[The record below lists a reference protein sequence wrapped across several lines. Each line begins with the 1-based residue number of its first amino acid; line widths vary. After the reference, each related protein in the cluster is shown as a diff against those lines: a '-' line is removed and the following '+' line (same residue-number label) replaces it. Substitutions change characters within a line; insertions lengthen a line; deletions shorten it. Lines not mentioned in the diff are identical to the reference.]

1 MEITIVDNFLYFNSS
16 VANAEEVG
24 NINFIEKIDD
34 GLVHISFDGQ
44 IVAIVPLDTTVNGLN
59 FTNSDDFI
67 NYYNSL

>member
-1 MEITIVDNFLYFNSS
+1 MEITIVDNVLYFNSS

-24 NINFIEKIDD
+24 NINFVEKIDD

-44 IVAIVPLDTTVNGLN
+44 IVAIVPLDTIVNGLN

>member
-1 MEITIVDNFLYFNSS
+1 MEITIVDNVLYFNSS

-44 IVAIVPLDTTVNGLN
+44 IVAIVPLDTIVNGLN

>member
-1 MEITIVDNFLYFNSS
+1 MEITIVDNVLYFNSS

-24 NINFIEKIDD
+24 NINFVEKIDD
-34 GLVHISFDGQ
+34 VLVHISFDGQ
-44 IVAIVPLDTTVNGLN
+44 IVAIVPLDTIVNGLN

>member
-1 MEITIVDNFLYFNSS
+1 MEITIVDNVLYFNSS

-44 IVAIVPLDTTVNGLN
+44 IIAIVPLDTIVNGLN